1 MAPQAAAS
9 GESGVAHQ
17 ALIGL
22 QAGVGPDVS
31 LEDAR
36 RGEAPAALHTLEGPF
51 SRVRP
56 GEGQTTK
63 IKVEIQPN
71 SRYELLPSP
80 SPDVL
85 FQVAGFLVSFAAVL
99 ALVRTIVALQVL
111 LKSEAGVLRWDQ
123 AWGGNMTS
131 V

>member
-31 LEDAR
+31 LEDAG

-56 GEGQTTK
+56 GEGK
-63 IKVEIQPN
+63 KN
-71 SRYELLPSP
+71 HKN
-80 SPDVL
+80 
-85 FQVAGFLVSFAAVL
+85 
-99 ALVRTIVALQVL
+99 
-111 LKSEAGVLRWDQ
+111 KSKNTG
-123 AWGGNMTS
+123 
-131 V
+131 